1 MNPASRRVGSSLIG
15 LRAGPLKLLNA
26 APANQPARWASS
38 AASAKDENS
47 SAAAS
52 SGSAADWL
60 VNLRDSKSEHADE
73 EAQRWLEAMRDL
85 RAQWTQKSGGA
96 GQFDVDRAFAPEGME
111 EGYDFWAA
119 ADAEIAHQRRTAQL
133 AVSAEQAAEAKA
145 LEGVPIPAKAHK
157 WMNMLVNQVMRHGEK
172 AKAYKT
178 VNRALYLVFL
188 RIRVDPVEKLLEA
201 LDKMAPLAQL
211 HRIGDGGARVEV
223 FPVPYSEMRR
233 IGLAWK
239 WVIEA
244 SQKRQSRD
252 YAVRLGEEILAAIEG
267 KGPGYEKGASIHKAA
282 VANRSIAEEVQQ
294 GRWKR

>member
-1 MNPASRRVGSSLIG
+1 MISPALRRASRGPIAIGKSLLRKSPSKRLNWQVHSFSSV
-15 LRAGPLKLLNA
+15 K
-26 APANQPARWASS
+26 
-38 AASAKDENS
+38 ENS
-47 SAAAS
+47 NGSVAN

-60 VNLRDSKSEHADE
+60 VSLRKSKSEPPDE
-73 EAQRWLEAMRDL
+73 EAQRWLQAMSDL
-85 RAQWTQKSGGA
+85 RKEWTEKSSGSA
-96 GQFDVDRAFAPEGME
+96 QFDVDRAFAPEGME
-111 EGYDFWAA
+111 DSHDFWAA
-119 ADAEIAHQRRTAQL
+119 ADAEIAQQRRTARIS
-133 AVSAEQAAEAKA
+133 ASAEQEAEAKA
-145 LEGVPIPAKAHK
+145 LENVPIPEKASR

-188 RIRVDPVEKLLEA
+188 RIRQDPVDKLLEA

-252 YAVRLGEEILAAIEG
+252 FAVRLGEEILAAIEG
-267 KGPGYEKGASIHKAA
+267 KGPGYEKGAAIHKAA
-282 VANRSIAEEVQQ
+282 VANRSVAEAVHQ